1 MEKQS
6 ATRRLVE
13 SALMI
18 AIATVLS
25 TIKFGGLW
33 AFGGGVTLCSM
44 VPLVMVSFRWGW
56 KWGGFTA
63 FVYSLLQ
70 ILLGLDN
77 VQYATGFGMAV
88 AIVLLD
94 YVLAYTVVGFT
105 SVFKNRFAKE
115 RLAIVVGVAVTLGLR
130 LVCHF
135 FSGWMIWDALWPNE
149 LGMASAV
156 YSLWY
161 NASYMLPEIVLT
173 AGVCCLLI
181 PWSEKALSK

>member
-1 MEKQS
+1 MNQKVN
-6 ATRRLVE
+6 TRRLVE

-18 AIATVLS
+18 AVATVLS

-44 VPLVMVSFRWGW
+44 VPLVLISYRWGW
-56 KWGGFTA
+56 KWGSFTA

-77 VQYATGFGMAV
+77 VQYATSFGMAV
-88 AIVLLD
+88 AIVMLD
-94 YVLAYTVVGFT
+94 YVLAYTVVGFA
-105 SVFKNRFAKE
+105 SLFQGRFRQE
-115 RLAIVVGVAVTLGLR
+115 RFGIVLGVTATLGVR
-130 LVCHF
+130 LLCHF
-135 FSGWMIWDALWPNE
+135 LSGWMIWDALWPNE

-161 NASYMLPEIVLT
+161 NASYMIPEILIT
-173 AGVCCLLI
+173 SAVCCLLV
-181 PWSEKALSK
+181 PWSRTLKR